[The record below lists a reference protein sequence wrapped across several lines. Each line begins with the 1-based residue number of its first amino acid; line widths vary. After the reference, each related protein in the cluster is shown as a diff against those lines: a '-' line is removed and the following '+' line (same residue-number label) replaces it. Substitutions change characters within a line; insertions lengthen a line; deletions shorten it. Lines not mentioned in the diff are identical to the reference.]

1 MDTII
6 LQEQKLSILV
16 KKAVVEAMQDI
27 LFDEDR
33 GSRLQ
38 KKFVKKLQ
46 QSIASKKAGHFASL
60 ESVAEKY
67 QK

>member
-6 LQEQKLSILV
+6 FQEQKLSILV
-16 KKAVVEAMQDI
+16 KKAVAEAMQDI

-38 KKFVKKLQ
+38 KQFVKKLQ
-46 QSIASKKAGHFASL
+46 QSIISKKAGRFASL
-60 ESVAEKY
+60 KSVAEKY

>member
-16 KKAVVEAMQDI
+16 KKAVAEAMQDI

-38 KKFVKKLQ
+38 RQFVKKLQ
-46 QSIASKKAGHFASL
+46 QSIVSKKAGHFASL
-60 ESVAEKY
+60 ENVVKKY